1 VGAERGAAGAAL
13 SHTLP
18 RHPSLSLPSLPTM
31 ASPPP
36 PAAPTPTVD
45 PASLQRCLDHDNYGT
60 RDALKE
66 MMKDPI
72 FVP

>member
-1 VGAERGAAGAAL
+1 
-13 SHTLP
+13 
-18 RHPSLSLPSLPTM
+18 M